1 MINKKHFQNE
11 INEMINEGIVE
22 NYHLKCVDNMLL
34 LLNDEKLVNKF
45 YEDFKNNY
53 DTVFGQDDSNIL
65 MKIQDFVFRLD
76 LFCLITTNEFNK
88 FYNLELVKKAIM
100 ENDLDLYSG
109 VSYSAEETREIL
121 EDYFYSLSEI
131 EEAPF

>member
-76 LFCLITTNEFNK
+76 LFCMITTNEFNK